1 MTMAK
6 AMKAI
11 KAMKVMAAM
20 EAMKVINKKAV
31 SKIADGKWAKSVFF
45 RTSQAKT

>member
-31 SKIADGKWAKSVFF
+31 SKIADGKWAKLVLF
-45 RTSQAKT
+45 RRSQAKT